1 MPRVLSK
8 NINAVNG
15 RKGES
20 RLMKQFHNDH
30 RGFSLVELIIVLAIS
45 SAIAGVAGYGFSMS
59 NGKPAQ
65 ECAKKL
71 AGAISHGRTTT
82 MGKYR
87 NEIIVRK
94 ETDGTLTVTED
105 TLIRIEADGSE
116 VRSSRSSTVGA
127 KSVTVEYKIGSGSY
141 IELTPGNEIRL
152 RYDSGSG
159 AMKKTAPGDDYYTG
173 FRISRAGTVW
183 YVNLE
188 TLTGKVTASTTDT

>member
-1 MPRVLSK
+1 
-8 NINAVNG
+8 
-15 RKGES
+15 
-20 RLMKQFHNDH
+20 MKQLNQDN
-30 RGFSLVELIIVLAIS
+30 RGFSLVELIVVLAIL
-45 SAIAGVAGYGFSMS
+45 SAIASVAGYGFSMS

-65 ECAKKL
+65 ECANKL

-94 ETDGTLTVTED
+94 EMDERLTVTED
-105 TLIRIEADGSE
+105 TLIRIESDGSE
-116 VRSSRSSTVGA
+116 TRSSRSSVVGT
-127 KSVTVEYKIGSGSY
+127 KGVTVEYKIGSGGY
-141 IELTPGNEIRL
+141 TELAPGNEIRL

-173 FRISRAGTVW
+173 FRISKAGKVW

-188 TLTGKVTASTTDT
+188 TLTGKITASTTDT

>member
-1 MPRVLSK
+1 
-8 NINAVNG
+8 
-15 RKGES
+15 
-20 RLMKQFHNDH
+20 MKQLNKDN
-30 RGFSLVELIIVLAIS
+30 RGFSLVELVIVLAII

-87 NEIIVRK
+87 NEIIVCK
-94 ETDGTLTVTED
+94 ETDGRLTVTED
-105 TLIRIEADGSE
+105 TLIRIETDGSE
-116 VRSSRSSTVGA
+116 VRTSRSSVVGA
-127 KSVTVEYKIGSGSY
+127 KGVTVEYKIGSGAY
-141 IELTPGNEIRL
+141 TELIPGNEIRL

-173 FRISRAGTVW
+173 FRISRAGKVW

-188 TLTGKVTASTTDT
+188 TLTGKITASTTDI

>member
-1 MPRVLSK
+1 
-8 NINAVNG
+8 
-15 RKGES
+15 
-20 RLMKQFHNDH
+20 MKQFDQDN
-30 RGFSLVELIIVLAIS
+30 RGFSLVELIIVLAIL
-45 SAIAGVAGYGFSMS
+45 SAIASVAGYGFSMS

-65 ECAKKL
+65 ECANKL

-94 ETDGTLTVTED
+94 ETDERLTVTED
-105 TLIRIEADGSE
+105 TLIRIESDGSE
-116 VRSSRSSTVGA
+116 TRSSRSSVVGA
-127 KSVTVEYKIGSGSY
+127 KGVMVEYKIGSGGY
-141 IELTPGNEIRL
+141 TELAPGNEIRL

-173 FRISRAGTVW
+173 FRISRAGKVW

-188 TLTGKVTASTTDT
+188 TLTGKITASTTDT

>member
-1 MPRVLSK
+1 
-8 NINAVNG
+8 
-15 RKGES
+15 
-20 RLMKQFHNDH
+20 MKQLNNDN
-30 RGFSLVELIIVLAIS
+30 RGFSLVELIIVLAMV

-65 ECAKKL
+65 ECANKL

-94 ETDGTLTVTED
+94 ETDERLTVTED
-105 TLIRIEADGSE
+105 TLIRVESDGSE
-116 VRSSRSSTVGA
+116 VRSSRRSTVGS
-127 KSVTVEYKIGSGSY
+127 KGVTVEYKIGSGGY
-141 IELTPGNEIRL
+141 TELTPGNEIRL

-159 AMKKTAPGDDYYTG
+159 AMKKTAPGDGYYTG
-173 FRISRAGTVW
+173 FRISRAGKVW

-188 TLTGKVTASTTDT
+188 TLTGKITASTTDT

>member
-1 MPRVLSK
+1 
-8 NINAVNG
+8 
-15 RKGES
+15 
-20 RLMKQFHNDH
+20 MKQLNNDN
-30 RGFSLVELIIVLAIS
+30 RGFSLVELVIVLAII
-45 SAIAGVAGYGFSMS
+45 SAISVVAGYGFSMS

-65 ECAKKL
+65 ECANKL

-94 ETDGTLTVTED
+94 EADERLTVTED
-105 TLIRIEADGSE
+105 TLIRIEADSSE
-116 VRSSRSSTVGA
+116 VRSSRSSVVGA
-127 KSVTVEYKIGSGSY
+127 KGVTVEYKIGSGSY

-159 AMKKTAPGDDYYTG
+159 AMKKTAPGDEYYTG
-173 FRISRAGTVW
+173 FRISRAGKVW

-188 TLTGKVTASTTDT
+188 TLTGKITASTTETS

>member
-1 MPRVLSK
+1 
-8 NINAVNG
+8 
-15 RKGES
+15 
-20 RLMKQFHNDH
+20 MKQLKQDN
-30 RGFSLVELIIVLAIS
+30 RGFSLVELVIVLAIM
-45 SAIAGVAGYGFSMS
+45 SAIAGVVGYGFSMS

-65 ECAKKL
+65 ECANKL

-94 ETDGTLTVTED
+94 EATPDERLTVTED
-105 TLIRIEADGSE
+105 TLIRIEPDDSE
-116 VRSSRSSTVGA
+116 VRSSRSSVVGA
-127 KSVTVEYKIGSGSY
+127 KGVTVEYKIGSGAY
-141 IELTPGNEIRL
+141 TELMPGSEIRL

-159 AMKKTAPGDDYYTG
+159 AMKRTAPGDDYYTG
-173 FRISRAGTVW
+173 FRISRAGKVW

>member
-1 MPRVLSK
+1 
-8 NINAVNG
+8 
-15 RKGES
+15 
-20 RLMKQFHNDH
+20 MKQLNNDN
-30 RGFSLVELIIVLAIS
+30 RGFSLVELIIVLAIL
-45 SAIAGVAGYGFSMS
+45 SAISVVAGYGFSMT

-65 ECAKKL
+65 ECANKL

-87 NEIIVRK
+87 NEIVVRK
-94 ETDGTLTVTED
+94 EADERLTVTED
-105 TLIRIEADGSE
+105 TLIRIEPDSSE
-116 VRSSRSSTVGA
+116 VRSSRSSVVGA
-127 KSVTVEYKIGSGSY
+127 KGVTVEYKIGSGGY

-173 FRISRAGTVW
+173 FRISRAGKVW

-188 TLTGKVTASTTDT
+188 TLTGKITASTTET